1 MLPSVDYF
9 DSVGQFLQGVWHL
22 ISDGVAHIALL
33 PQVLRDSA
41 EWASIGVQA
50 LPPSMIA
57 VLPTAIG
64 GVLLFRFLRM

>member
-9 DSVGQFLQGVWHL
+9 DSVGQFLQGVWQL

-41 EWASIGVQA
+41 EWVSIGVQA
-50 LPPSMIA
+50 LPSTMVA

-64 GVLLFRFLRM
+64 GILLFRFLRM